1 MGRTRLHNTMIG
13 KVYPFFLNNTNLQSY
28 YLYQVNTPGIS
39 SNEVPLLSLTKLS
52 EKTMNK
58 GEYSMKEGDTRQYDL
73 DVIFTIIHSR
83 TNSFK
88 KISDFMYRN
97 ILDRAEGVYGKAD
110 LYYDLNE
117 FKFPMWEVEK
127 NNNVTRAIIV
137 GVRDQLRWSKYRF
150 QEGCYIDVL
159 VTPTKFA
166 VFKLVGDGKDQ
177 LWLEPVGVY
186 NNYDVDMKNNL
197 TDSLGKLNYP
207 KVKWSGEKRASDINR
222 VIRSM
227 EQKSFDAAEI

>member
-13 KVYPFFLNNTNLQSY
+13 RVYPFFLNNTNLQSY

-39 SNEVPLLSLTKLS
+39 SNEVPLLSLTKIS

-58 GEYSMKEGDTRQYDL
+58 GEYCMREGDTKKYDL
-73 DVIFTIIHSR
+73 DVISTIIHNR

-110 LYYDLNE
+110 LYYDLGN
-117 FKFPMWEVEK
+117 FKFPMWEVEN

-150 QEGCYIDVL
+150 QEGCYVDVL
-159 VTPTKFA
+159 VTPTKYA
-166 VFKLVGDGKDQ
+166 VFKLVGDNSDQ

-186 NNYDVDMKNNL
+186 NNYDVDQKNNL
-197 TDSLGKLNYP
+197 TSSLSKLNYP
-207 KVKWSGEKRASDINR
+207 KTKWSGERRASDINR
-222 VIRSM
+222 AIRMM
-227 EQKSFDAAEI
+227 EQKSFEAAEI